1 MSDLATIR
9 ATAARLKA
17 EGLPVAEYALR
28 CWVKSGA
35 IPSVKCGQ
43 KALLYFPRVL
53 TYIRGDGASG
63 GDTFD
68 KDY

>member
-43 KALLYFPRVL
+43 KALLFYPNVL
-53 TYIRGDGASG
+53 SYLRSNSANEGNAHG
-63 GDTFD
+63 
-68 KDY
+68 KNC